1 MVFKSMWPRRAGG
14 RNLEL
19 SASNSGLG
27 RPTERLLPRC
37 SVVSRTAWLA
47 PPWSRA
53 LGLLKGWRPL
63 LIDLASWM
71 GSPTAF
77 GGHLRLCRR
86 NSTSPAKKV
95 TRPRQMIKTVNRSIP
110 QVCNAESQHSSPV
123 RLPTVSPLVVDQLP
137 WLSASFTAH
146 LSRATTDRWCRG

>member
-1 MVFKSMWPRRAGG
+1 MVFKSMWPHRAGG
-14 RNLEL
+14 RNLEP

-27 RPTERLLPRC
+27 RATERLLPPLFRGQ
-37 SVVSRTAWLA
+37 SDGLVSSPLVARSWPFERMEAA
-47 PPWSRA
+47 PNRFGK
-53 LGLLKGWRPL
+53 LDGV
-63 LIDLASWM
+63 
-71 GSPTAF
+71 PTAF
-77 GGHLRLCRR
+77 GGHLRLRRR

-123 RLPTVSPLVVDQLP
+123 RLPAVSALVVDQLT